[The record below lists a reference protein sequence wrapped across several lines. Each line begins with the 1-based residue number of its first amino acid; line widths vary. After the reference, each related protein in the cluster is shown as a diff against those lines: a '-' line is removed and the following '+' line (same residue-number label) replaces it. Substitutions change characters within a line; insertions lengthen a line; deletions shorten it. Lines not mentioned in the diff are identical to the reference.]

1 VSAAVTALAAAARL
15 LFALAVALAA
25 LAPAP
30 LRAHELQPGF
40 LELRES
46 APGRYDVL
54 WKLPSLGESD
64 VRMPMVPVFP
74 ENCRQLGEAR
84 SERAGTAWLFT
95 ARLECKSGLA
105 GRTIAIEGLES
116 FSTDVL
122 VRVQHADG
130 GVETHVL
137 KPVQASV
144 TLRAAGDTRRGVGAY
159 LYLGIEHILLGV
171 DHLLFVLGLLL
182 IVRDRWMLVKTVTAF
197 TIAHSITLAVAT
209 FGVAKVA
216 AAPLNAAIALS
227 ILFLGPEIVRAWRGQ
242 TSFTIRHPWVVAFA
256 FGLLHGFGFASGL
269 AQLGLPKSEIP
280 LALLLFN
287 VGVEIGQLAF
297 VIVILLL
304 ERSFRLLAIR
314 WPAIVLRLPGYLVG
328 TLGAFWTIQRVA
340 ILLKGFA

>member
-1 VSAAVTALAAAARL
+1 LRSIAQRL
-15 LFALAVALAA
+15 LTLALLLAVLV
-25 LAPAP
+25 PVP

-40 LELRES
+40 LELVET

-54 WKLPSLGESD
+54 WKLPSLGEGGD

-74 ENCRQLGEAR
+74 ESCRQLGEAR
-84 SERAGTAWLFT
+84 SERAGTAWIFT
-95 ARLECKSGLA
+95 ANVECTAGLA
-105 GRTIAIEGLES
+105 GQTIAVEGLES

-122 VRVQHADG
+122 VRVQHANG

-137 KPVQASV
+137 KPVQPTV
-144 TLRAAGDTRRGVGAY
+144 TLRSAGDTRRGVGAY

-209 FGVAKVA
+209 FGVATVA

-227 ILFLGPEIVRAWRGQ
+227 ILFLGPEIVRVWRRE

-269 AQLGLPKSEIP
+269 AQLGLPRAEIP

-287 VGVEIGQLAF
+287 AGVEIGQLVF
-297 VIVILLL
+297 VIVVLLL
-304 ERSFRLLAIR
+304 ERAFRLLALH
-314 WPAIVLRLPGYLVG
+314 WPTMVARLPGYVVG
-328 TLGAFWTIQRVA
+328 TLGAYWTIQRVA
-340 ILLKGFA
+340 ILLRGLA

>member
-1 VSAAVTALAAAARL
+1 MPAMRGLALLLALCAVIAAV
-15 LFALAVALAA
+15 
-25 LAPAP
+25 PA
-30 LRAHELQPGF
+30 RAHELQPGF

-54 WKLPSLGESD
+54 WKLPSLGEASD

-74 ENCRQLGEAR
+74 DNCRQLGDAR
-84 SERAGTAWLFT
+84 SERAGTAWIFT
-95 ARLECKSGLA
+95 ARLECKGGLA
-105 GRTIAIEGLES
+105 GRTIAIEGLEA

-122 VRVQHADG
+122 VRAQRADG

-137 KPVQASV
+137 KPVQPSV
-144 TLRAAGDTRRGVGAY
+144 TLRAAGDSQRGVGAY
-159 LYLGIEHILLGV
+159 LYLGMEHILLGV

-209 FGVAKVA
+209 FGIAQVAP
-216 AAPLNAAIALS
+216 APLNAAIALS
-227 ILFLGPEIVRAWRGQ
+227 ILFLGPEIVRRWRGE

-269 AQLGLPKSEIP
+269 AQLGLPTTEIP

-287 VGVEIGQLAF
+287 VGVELGQLAF
-297 VIVILLL
+297 VIAILLL
-304 ERSFRLLAIR
+304 ERAFRLLQIH
-314 WPAIVLRLPGYLVG
+314 WPMAVQRLPGYAVG
-328 TLGAFWTIQRVA
+328 TLGAFWTIQRIV
-340 ILLKGFA
+340 ILFKGFA

>member
-1 VSAAVTALAAAARL
+1 VKVVARMLLALAM
-15 LFALAVALAA
+15 A
-25 LAPAP
+25 LAPAGSP
-30 LRAHELQPGF
+30 GLRAHELQPGF

-46 APGRYDVL
+46 APGHYAVL
-54 WKLPSLGESD
+54 WKLPSLGESSD

-74 ENCRQLGEAR
+74 ESCRQLGDAR
-84 SERAGTAWLFT
+84 SERAGTAWIFT
-95 ARLECKSGLA
+95 ARLECKAGLA
-105 GRTIAIEGLES
+105 GQTIAIEGLAA
-116 FSTDVL
+116 FTTDVL

-137 KPVQASV
+137 KPVQPTV
-144 TLRAAGDTRRGVGAY
+144 TLRSAGDTRRGTGAY

-209 FGVAKVA
+209 FGAATVP

-227 ILFLGPEIVRAWRGQ
+227 ILFLGPEIVRRWRGE

-269 AQLGLPKSEIP
+269 AQLGLPKGEIP

-297 VIVILLL
+297 VIAILLL
-304 ERSFRLLAIR
+304 ERAFRLLEIH
-314 WPAIVLRLPGYLVG
+314 WPKLALRLPGYLVG
-328 TLGAFWTIQRVA
+328 TLGAFWTIQRIA
-340 ILLKGFA
+340 ILLRGVT